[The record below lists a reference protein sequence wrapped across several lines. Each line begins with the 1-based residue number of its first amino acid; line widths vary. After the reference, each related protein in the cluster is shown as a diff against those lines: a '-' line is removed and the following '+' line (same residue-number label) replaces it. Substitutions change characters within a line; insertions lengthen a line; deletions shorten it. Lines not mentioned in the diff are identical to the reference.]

1 IMLVGWGL
9 RRLLDTY
16 HLLLVP
22 RIAILLTLIIVLLLG
37 AIIVASP
44 YGVGADNYIA
54 LLPLV
59 ILTHMIERFWT
70 LDVEDGTAASL
81 RTLISTVVVAVAV
94 SFTIHFDVVVN
105 GVAQLLGSGPVV
117 RPDVLRATLF
127 RYPEALGLVIAA
139 QFLVGRYTGYR
150 LTELFRFQDLLTEE
164 PVPGGND
171 EPAGPLPAPGADGG
185 AGDEPAQHGVH
196 PGPEP
201 AAVFPAG
208 GRQAADARPVPGD

>member
-1 IMLVGWGL
+1 DCLLLLPVAAVVVSVFRTMIGLMTFGTFGPALLGLVCRDLRDLPWVLLVFIGIMLVGWGL

-81 RTLISTVVVAVAV
+81 RTLISTVVVA
-94 SFTIHFDVVVN
+94 
-105 GVAQLLGSGPVV
+105 
-117 RPDVLRATLF
+117 
-127 RYPEALGLVIAA
+127 
-139 QFLVGRYTGYR
+139 
-150 LTELFRFQDLLTEE
+150 
-164 PVPGGND
+164 
-171 EPAGPLPAPGADGG
+171 
-185 AGDEPAQHGVH
+185 
-196 PGPEP
+196 
-201 AAVFPAG
+201 
-208 GRQAADARPVPGD
+208 